1 MDSTSIAEQA
11 LQLLFKK
18 LHPHLEDAA
27 HALESGAPAAELLRL
42 HRRLGQARHQA
53 VEILEA
59 WADEGGDEALAEIL
73 DTLAANLTPVGETYL
88 QSLVLT
94 QLCLEEAPGDLLPFA
109 APGAHAWSRS
119 SPAWRIRPSRRGNAG
134 RPSPGRSATTSR
146 TDLRPFL
153 QEAMGTHTPDSA
165 RRKAS
170 TVSGQKCDPPHRRIS
185 PTAASWLRL
194 PPGRSEVMAS

>member
-94 QLCLEEAPGDLLPFA
+94 QLCLEEAPGDLLPFVE
-109 APGAHAWSRS
+109 
-119 SPAWRIRPSRRGNAG
+119 AG
-134 RPSPGRSATTSR
+134 RVAGSSWGPRMVAFLARLEDPAFQARERWKAVPGEIGD
-146 TDLRPFL
+146 DL
-153 QEAMGTHTPDSA
+153 ED
-165 RRKAS
+165 
-170 TVSGQKCDPPHRRIS
+170 
-185 PTAASWLRL
+185 
-194 PPGRSEVMAS
+194 